1 MTSPYKAT
9 YKYYYDPETNLESN
23 LPKNPKNYK
32 NEISKYNIKMI
43 RDREERERIN
53 ATAYKNFQGNGNVFG
68 FVIENH
74 KEQNNKKTNY
84 SNSNKRFYLENESD
98 KNKSKSNSKSNSKN
112 KEIIISDIKY
122 ENKDNKTEKM
132 ESKHKEKSSF
142 ISLSTKDK
150 MISPV
155 SKNIVIKDGSMEVNN
170 DEKNQDYSLLKE
182 VINDIGFVQTN
193 NLRSGEHTH
202 KIKEGFW
209 NGNELSNFS
218 NLKLEINDQNNE
230 LLGPNLFNILN
241 NKKSEL

>member
-84 SNSNKRFYLENESD
+84 SNLNKRVYLENESD
-98 KNKSKSNSKSNSKN
+98 KNKSKSKSNSKN

-155 SKNIVIKDGSMEVNN
+155 SKNIVIKDGNMEVNN
-170 DEKNQDYSLLKE
+170 EEKNQDYSLLKE